1 MNIKNA
7 SEDCLFCSSKTF
19 SQVQNYS
26 NILGIPNHFE
36 SQVVKCSDC
45 GGLFL
50 SPYVS
55 EELLTSIY
63 SKSYFSGE
71 DEDRLDGNLN
81 NESLGKSS
89 GSSNARAF
97 LSADNDQ
104 GQFFDEVSRS
114 RTGKFRF
121 SISELKSIHPS
132 CKNILDVG
140 TANGDFLSIAREDG
154 LDISGVEYSEYA
166 ARKAEK
172 KLQIKI
178 FCGDILDFNPPKKFD
193 LIHLNHV
200 YEHVISPRA
209 VAIKLGSLLADDG
222 LLYIEVPFQFNLVER
237 FKSKILRKDQQCNHH
252 SIHHTVFYRPKNLNK
267 LFLDAGLEVVKSEVF
282 HWRRYPTQNFSGKLK
297 GLLWWLIS
305 LSGQGLYI
313 EAIYRKKG

>member
-7 SEDCLFCSSKTF
+7 SEDCLFCSSKNF
-19 SQVQNYS
+19 SQVRNYS
-26 NILGIPNHFE
+26 KIKGIPNNFE

-45 GGLFL
+45 GGLFMA
-50 SPYVS
+50 PYVS
-55 EELLTSIY
+55 AELLVSLY
-63 SKSYFSGE
+63 SEGYFSGD
-71 DEDRLDGNLN
+71 DEDRLEVDLD
-81 NESLGKSS
+81 NESLRKSS
-89 GSSNARAF
+89 GSSNDHF
-97 LSADNDQ
+97 LLSRDNGK
-104 GQFFDEVSRS
+104 GQSYDEASQS
-114 RTGKFRF
+114 RTEKFRLC
-121 SISELKSIHPS
+121 IRELKSIHPT
-132 CKNILDVG
+132 CENILDVG
-140 TANGDFLSIAREDG
+140 TANGDFLSIAREEG

-166 ARKAEK
+166 ARNAEK

-193 LIHLNHV
+193 VIHLNHV

-209 VAIKLGSLLADDG
+209 VAIKLESLLADDG
-222 LLYIEVPFQFNLVER
+222 LLYIEVPFEFNLVER
-237 FKSKILRKDQQCNHH
+237 FKSKFFGRNYQFNHH